1 MRSDIRILDCPG
13 VVSPH
18 EQGGDVVL
26 RNAVKVSELT
36 DVFGPVQRLLQRC
49 TAVTNVNNSVN
60 DNRFNKA
67 NSNYG
72 NTNNINLINEDIA
85 AERTFYASGVHPLAI
100 YYNIGAF
107 DTTDVF
113 DFIRKVGL
121 RRGRLG
127 KGGVVDE

>member
-49 TAVTNVNNSVN
+49 TAVTSVN
-60 DNRFNKA
+60 DSMNQNHCDKTK
-67 NSNYG
+67 YD
-72 NTNNINLINEDIA
+72 NTNGSINEDIA

-107 DTTDVF
+107 NSTDVF